1 MCGEDEQN
9 DIVRLPAEI
18 LAKLRVRAASQNMT
32 LNQYLAEITSEY
44 LEHLEREEGEEGEES

>member
-18 LAKLRVRAASQNMT
+18 LAKLRHRAASQNMT
-32 LNQYLAEITSEY
+32 LNQLLAEIASEY
-44 LEHLEREEGEEGEES
+44 LEHLEGEEGEES

>member
-32 LNQYLAEITSEY
+32 LNQFLAEIANEY
-44 LEHLEREEGEEGEES
+44 LEHLERQEGQEP

>member
-18 LAKLRVRAASQNMT
+18 LAELRIRAASRNMT
-32 LNQYLAEITSEY
+32 LNQYLAEIAREY
-44 LEHLEREEGEEGEES
+44 LDHLEREEGEED

>member
-32 LNQYLAEITSEY
+32 LNQFLAEIASEY
-44 LEHLEREEGEEGEES
+44 LEHLEHQEGQGPEEP

>member
-32 LNQYLAEITSEY
+32 LNQYLAEITREY
-44 LEHLEREEGEEGEES
+44 LKNLERQEGEEGEEP

>member
-1 MCGEDEQN
+1 
-9 DIVRLPAEI
+9 
-18 LAKLRVRAASQNMT
+18 MT

>member
-44 LEHLEREEGEEGEES
+44 LQHLEREEGEEH

>member
-9 DIVRLPAEI
+9 DVVRLPAEI

-32 LNQYLAEITSEY
+32 LNQFLAEIASEY
-44 LEHLEREEGEEGEES
+44 LEHLERQEGEES